1 MNLDVDKQKWKF
13 KGKITIQKLVL
24 IVIGISVMAIT
35 MLTIK
40 GAIDGAYAQGLENAL
55 EN

>member
-1 MNLDVDKQKWKF
+1 MNIDIDRKKWKF

-40 GAIDGAYAQGLENAL
+40 NSIDGAYAQGLETAL